1 MNRQFYNK
9 RHSLTVTDKQSVW
22 ANYSIDQN
30 NFAGHLFSIKLE
42 EKSYKMS
49 FKILPVK
56 IQQSKNLQ
64 GQIGLNQIKH

>member
-30 NFAGHLFSIKLE
+30 NFAGHLFSIK
-42 EKSYKMS
+42 SYKMS

-64 GQIGLNQIKH
+64 GQIGLSQIKH